1 MDKIESR
8 QILNEAI
15 TMKDIQAAV
24 GQEKDEQKR
33 AGILNDLAW
42 KENLPGLYD
51 PVSGYFVRKQ
61 SMPSGDRGQ
70 NNYDIS
76 ATAREAD
83 TQALAKLGL
92 VPGTAKT
99 SALGGLIG
107 TGKNS
112 WGGLDKEQSAANDK
126 ASSDVKRQS
135 ANVQGKQSSDAF
147 VAPKLKRLTDLV
159 AKISGGTMES
169 FSFNGSISRKLVESF
184 SYELYE
190 KATLGTG
197 PVDQKDIGNGMTIST
212 GRYQSEVAEI
222 KSLMAELADIDDPAV
237 IQALDSAQ
245 KALDKLA
252 GPGST
257 NQPNI
262 MKPLPGST
270 NQPNIM
276 KPLPGDSKP
285 VQKVDPNQ
293 ADRDD
298 AEMGKAMSANAR
310 AAREKEYGDNVD
322 RTDAELGKAMAA
334 NAAGST
340 TKPGGQ
346 SASPA
351 GKVGAGKVGPANP
364 GTKAIQHYL
373 NTKHGQKLDLD
384 GKDGPLTT
392 AAIRSLSGKISTDE
406 YANIAGLAYAYNV
419 KPGQGPGTVSL
430 GNPEFVKRMTALG
443 YDPKTGNPV
452 GGAKP
457 TAGAGQS
464 VGPRV
469 NTTNTAELENSIK
482 AIEAILA
489 KNRIKSESIHP
500 DDALV
505 LENISNFTLQEQ
517 MEIWSLLVEAGPRTA
532 AQQASMQTA
541 ATGINPPNNP
551 FGLTPDRA
559 APTSN
564 TGKLAKFTSKLG
576 GASGIGRKIAARVG
590 ASALAGPAALI
601 VGAGMAA
608 WTAYEVGKALY
619 DTFKD
624 DELPSMDPADQE
636 AIKKHM
642 AVILQ
647 YQKNTDMMAQLPP
660 ELKTRLEGALKG
672 LDKIAARADTDI
684 PSSVGA
690 NVGAAAAKAKQ
701 VAGSAVDSTVDAGNK
716 FAAGVKQGYNQQA
729 ASPAAGA
736 PTSTSGTNTNTNTST
751 QSKQS
756 VDGTLRMGK
765 PDGPITFNG
774 KVVNPGDPAYPE
786 AAAALIKAQG
796 DARDRSRTR
805 PSSGPISAG
814 APNVDRS
821 TFEDVKSEDDE
832 ILKRIRSAFRF

>member
-1 MDKIESR
+1 MDLRALIAKMDKIESK

-33 AGILNDLAW
+33 AVILNDLAW

-51 PVSGYFVRKQ
+51 PISGYFIRKQ
-61 SMPSGDRGQ
+61 SPNPESNQ
-70 NNYDIS
+70 VSIA

-107 TGKNS
+107 TGKF
-112 WGGLDKEQSAANDK
+112 GLDKDSQAANDK
-126 ASSDVKRQS
+126 ASSDVKQQS

-169 FSFNGSISRKLVESF
+169 FSFDGELARNLVESF
-184 SYELYE
+184 SYQLYE
-190 KATLGTG
+190 KVTLGTG
-197 PVDQKDIGNGMTIST
+197 EPVRNPAT
-212 GRYQSEVAEI
+212 GVTAGKYQSEVAEI

-237 IQALDSAQ
+237 IQALGSAQ

-252 GPGST
+252 G
-257 NQPNI
+257 
-262 MKPLPGST
+262 PGST

-298 AEMGKAMSANAR
+298 AEMGAAMR
-310 AAREKEYGDNVD
+310 
-322 RTDAELGKAMAA
+322 A
-334 NAAGST
+334 NAANNSGNKKSAGPSGTQVQTDDDGNHMIT
-340 TKPGGQ
+340 TPDGKTMVVGPDGKPLPNG
-346 SASPA
+346 
-351 GKVGAGKVGPANP
+351 GKVTPAKPTDKPTDKPTPQGTDKVGPANP

-373 NTKHGQKLDLD
+373 NTKHGQKLDVD
-384 GKDGPLTT
+384 GRDGPLTST
-392 AAIRSLSGKISTDE
+392 AIRNLRGKVSTDE
-406 YANIAGLAYAYNV
+406 YTNIAGLAYAYNV

-457 TAGAGQS
+457 TAGSGQS
-464 VGPRV
+464 ASPAGTVGPRV

-517 MEIWSLLVEAGPRTA
+517 MEIWSILIEAGPRTA

-551 FGLTPDRA
+551 FGLTPGRET
-559 APTSN
+559 PTTSK

-576 GASGIGRKIAARVG
+576 GASGIGRKIAARAG

-601 VGAGMAA
+601 VGGGLAA

-660 ELKTRLEGALKG
+660 ELKTRLESALKG
-672 LDKIAARADTDI
+672 LDKHAAAANTTTDI
-684 PSSVGA
+684 PSSAGA
-690 NVGAAAAKAKQ
+690 SVGAAAAKAKQ

-729 ASPAAGA
+729 AS
-736 PTSTSGTNTNTNTST
+736 TSASKNTST
-751 QSKQS
+751 TSNQS
-756 VDGTLRMGK
+756 VSGTMKMGK
-765 PDGPITFNG
+765 PDGPIEFNG
-774 KVVNPGDPAYPE
+774 KTVNPGDPEYS
-786 AAAALIKAQG
+786 AASQALIASKQKM
-796 DARDRSRTR
+796 
-805 PSSGPISAG
+805 PSASPGKTQSGTTVSNWNESAY
-814 APNVDRS
+814 
-821 TFEDVKSEDDE
+821 TEDDE
-832 ILKRIRSAFRF
+832 ILARIKSIKF

>member
-1 MDKIESR
+1 MDLKALIAKMDKIESK

-51 PVSGYFVRKQ
+51 PVSGYFIRKQ
-61 SMPSGDRGQ
+61 SPNPE
-70 NNYDIS
+70 NNQVSIA

-107 TGKNS
+107 TGKF
-112 WGGLDKEQSAANDK
+112 GLDKDSQAANDK
-126 ASSDVKRQS
+126 ASSAVKQQS

-147 VAPKLKRLTDLV
+147 IAPKLKRLNDLV
-159 AKISGGTMES
+159 AKISGSTMES
-169 FSFNGSISRKLVESF
+169 ISFNGSISRTLVESF

-190 KATLGTG
+190 KVTLGTG
-197 PVDQKDIGNGMTIST
+197 EPVRNPAT
-212 GRYQSEVAEI
+212 GVTAGKYQSEVAEI

-237 IQALDSAQ
+237 IQALGAAQ
-245 KALDKLA
+245 KAVDKLA
-252 GPGST
+252 APTG
-257 NQPNI
+257 
-262 MKPLPGST
+262 
-270 NQPNIM
+270 
-276 KPLPGDSKP
+276 
-285 VQKVDPNQ
+285 QKVDPNQ

-298 AEMGKAMSANAR
+298 AEMGKAMRANAQAAR
-310 AAREKEYGDNVD
+310 EKEYGDNTDRADAEQGAAMRANAQAAREKEYGDNVD

-340 TKPGGQ
+340 TKPSGQ
-346 SASPA
+346 SASPAA

-457 TAGAGQS
+457 STGAGQS
-464 VGPRV
+464 VSPAGTAGPRV
-469 NTTNTAELENSIK
+469 NTTNTTELENSIK

-489 KNRIKSESIHP
+489 KNKIKSESIHP

-551 FGLTPDRA
+551 FGLTPNRA
-559 APTSN
+559 APTTSK
-564 TGKLAKFTSKLG
+564 TGKLAKFASKLG
-576 GASGIGRKIAARVG
+576 GFSGIRNKIAARAG

-608 WTAYEVGKALY
+608 WTAYDVGKALY

-672 LDKIAARADTDI
+672 LDKIAAGADTDTDTAT
-684 PSSVGA
+684 SVGA
-690 NVGAAAAKAKQ
+690 SVGSAAAKAKQ

-729 ASPAAGA
+729 ASPSA
-736 PTSTSGTNTNTNTST
+736 SQSTNTST
-751 QSKQS
+751 QSNQS
-756 VDGTLRMGK
+756 VSGTMRMGK

-796 DARDRSRTR
+796 DARDRSRTK

-832 ILKRIRSAFRF
+832 ILERIRSAFRF